1 MSLLIIS
8 GLSGAGKSLV
18 CNNLEDIGYFCIDN
32 LPPKLLIPVCRLQLD
47 NVTTKNMAIVVDSRS
62 QEMFEDFI
70 TELDALKEQNMDY
83 QLIFITCERDTLLTR
98 FKQTRRKHPLV
109 SAKSPSLEE
118 AINREIEICLPV
130 MDRADIVIDTTHLK
144 VGQLRQNIIDAF
156 KDADYGGMT
165 IKLISFGYRH
175 GIPNESDLVYDV
187 RCLPNPFYID
197 ELKHNS
203 GLDDNV
209 YEYVFGFEQSVSM
222 AEKIMDFLY
231 EFIPYYQRE
240 GKNELVVSIGCTSG
254 HHRSVSFVRYIEEK
268 LKKTQYRTVIVHRD
282 IDKEY

>member
-47 NVTTKNMAIVVDSRS
+47 NRTTKNMAIVVDSRS
-62 QEMFEDFI
+62 QEMFESFI
-70 TELDALKEQNMDY
+70 TELDALKQQGIDY
-83 QLIFITCERDTLLTR
+83 QLIFINCERDTLLTR

-109 SAKSPSLEE
+109 SAKLPSLER
-118 AINREIEICLPV
+118 AINKEIEICLPV
-130 MDRADIVIDTTHLK
+130 MERADIVIDTTHLK
-144 VGQLRQNIIDAF
+144 AGQLRQNIIDAF

-165 IKLISFGYRH
+165 IKLISFGYRN

-187 RCLPNPFYID
+187 RCLPNPFYIE